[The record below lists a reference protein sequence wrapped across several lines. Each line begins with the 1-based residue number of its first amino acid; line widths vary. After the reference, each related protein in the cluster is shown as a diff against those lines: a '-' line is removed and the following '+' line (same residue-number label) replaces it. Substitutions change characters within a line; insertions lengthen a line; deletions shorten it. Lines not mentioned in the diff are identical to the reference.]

1 MGLKINLQ
9 KQYDG
14 NFTYIISQLAF
25 YQRFPDV
32 TRNMMYAFLESF
44 ENAISEP
51 RKILDPNCGFG
62 LDLERLTQRG
72 WEAFGNDV
80 SEQMY
85 ELSKTKSDLSLSDF
99 KDLPYEDGFFDAIF
113 SRYGLDY
120 TDDLTKTMREW
131 SRVINSNG
139 AIFLTINNP
148 QIYEEKPLFATV
160 GGINYHMLDLFEKRT
175 SVIKPRYEMKH
186 FTQALQNSGL
196 RCTFMHSGT
205 EHPKKYMSK
214 TPNYI
219 FMVVRKQEVNLRV
232 PMPKE
237 KYVAIC
243 KTERWQ

>member
-80 SEQMY
+80 
-85 ELSKTKSDLSLSDF
+85 
-99 KDLPYEDGFFDAIF
+99 
-113 SRYGLDY
+113 
-120 TDDLTKTMREW
+120 
-131 SRVINSNG
+131 
-139 AIFLTINNP
+139 
-148 QIYEEKPLFATV
+148 
-160 GGINYHMLDLFEKRT
+160 
-175 SVIKPRYEMKH
+175 
-186 FTQALQNSGL
+186 
-196 RCTFMHSGT
+196 
-205 EHPKKYMSK
+205 
-214 TPNYI
+214 
-219 FMVVRKQEVNLRV
+219 
-232 PMPKE
+232 
-237 KYVAIC
+237 
-243 KTERWQ
+243 